1 MFCRNK
7 NYAYLCRGFEKD
19 NFFSSRD
26 NQLNTNNNHDFKG
39 IMKKF
44 AMAILAAI
52 MLVSCGGDFVGELVG
67 AYEAGAEKVKAAKNI
82 EELNAAK
89 AETNKQT
96 ATIKNSNL
104 EKLNDMFDEN
114 KKDST
119 EYAEEIIA
127 ISKAEAAFVGAVKAK
142 ETELAKNQE

>member
-1 MFCRNK
+1 
-7 NYAYLCRGFEKD
+7 
-19 NFFSSRD
+19 
-26 NQLNTNNNHDFKG
+26 
-39 IMKKF
+39 MKKF

-67 AYEAGAEKVKAAKNI
+67 AYEAGTEKVKAAKNA

-96 ATIKNSNL
+96 ATIKNSHL
-104 EKLNDMFDEN
+104 DKLNDMFNEN

-127 ISKAEAAFVGAVKAK
+127 ISKSFGVDAQIIGRVEAAEKN
-142 ETELAKNQE
+142 ELIIESPYGTFKY